1 MTARLLVI
9 MSVVVGALHLGP
21 PLVARPRFKL
31 LPQDEAGQVPAFKA
45 YRDALQ
51 AAVAARDADRVL
63 AMTHRE
69 VGEGCGSSL
78 RTTKEE
84 LSGRDQP
91 PSRSS
96 SSSAVQLR

>member
-63 AMTHRE
+63 AMMHPE
-69 VGEGCGSSL
+69 IGQGGLEMAL
-78 RTTKEE
+78 RTTKAEQG
-84 LSGRDQP
+84 GREHQ
-91 PSRSS
+91 S
-96 SSSAVQLR
+96 